1 MSGQS
6 GEDTQEGGVELGGL
20 SLEATL
26 GAIMDVFEV
35 EVDDSEAAPS
45 SPAPVPSPDGN
56 EPPAPAPEGTGA
68 AGEPAP
74 SQPAGDA
81 GGEGV
86 ALEQTPE
93 PSGFDAATLELE
105 WGQVVENIE
114 KRQAEELERTTLVE
128 VREEHSKYFDA
139 LRLHPRE
146 LVGQEVPSPKGD
158 GSMELLRDGNDAK
171 EWQEA
176 IKQILY
182 REVTDRVQRKRDDV
196 QPMMQNVHQ
205 SIDMFRK
212 NPDLIPG
219 AKQFDRELADQF
231 TSLVKPYELR
241 VDGKL
246 LGYTVPVQGFI
257 DQLREQLKAKR
268 TAAPAPSPEPPAPT
282 PQQQRAAEQAR
293 NTQGQFSNPDGPQA
307 GIPSKAGS
315 GGEEGEDFSTLFG
328 AFGVPNLR
336 I

>member
-1 MSGQS
+1 MSEQP
-6 GEDTQEGGVELGGL
+6 GEDIQEGGVELGGL

-93 PSGFDAATLELE
+93 PSGFDAATLEPE

-114 KRQAEELERTTLVE
+114 KRQAEELERTTLAE

-158 GSMELLRDGNDAK
+158 GSMELLRDGTDA
-171 EWQEA
+171 
-176 IKQILY
+176 
-182 REVTDRVQRKRDDV
+182 
-196 QPMMQNVHQ
+196 
-205 SIDMFRK
+205 
-212 NPDLIPG
+212 
-219 AKQFDRELADQF
+219 
-231 TSLVKPYELR
+231 
-241 VDGKL
+241 
-246 LGYTVPVQGFI
+246 
-257 DQLREQLKAKR
+257 
-268 TAAPAPSPEPPAPT
+268 
-282 PQQQRAAEQAR
+282 
-293 NTQGQFSNPDGPQA
+293 
-307 GIPSKAGS
+307 
-315 GGEEGEDFSTLFG
+315 
-328 AFGVPNLR
+328 
-336 I
+336 